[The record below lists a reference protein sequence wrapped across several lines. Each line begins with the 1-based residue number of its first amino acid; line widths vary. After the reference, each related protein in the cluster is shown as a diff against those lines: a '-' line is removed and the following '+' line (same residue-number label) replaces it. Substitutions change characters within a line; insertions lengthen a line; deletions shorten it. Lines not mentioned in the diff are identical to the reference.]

1 MLPFAKIVGTSLTVG
16 SGGSGGIFGPC
27 MVVGAG
33 VGAAVWRL
41 AEPSGLAPHSP
52 QPGPG
57 GALGR
62 PVFQLAAVQRRTADC
77 RARAQ
82 HRQDPRAEERRVAG
96 HLHRHD
102 EDAERGGPTGP
113 NHRHQRRHRPR
124 SPRPPPS
131 RSPGPCHRRAPRTDG
146 AHRERRVG
154 RGRVR

>member
-1 MLPFAKIVGTSLTVG
+1 MLPFAKIVGTFLTVG

-62 PVFQLAAVQRRTADC
+62 PVFQLAAVQRRTADDRA

-102 EDAERGGPTGP
+102 EDAERGPDRAEPSAPATPPAPKPTP
-113 NHRHQRRHRPR
+113 APEPLAR
-124 SPRPPPS
+124 SV
-131 RSPGPCHRRAPRTDG
+131 SPESATD
-146 AHRERRVG
+146 
-154 RGRVR
+154 